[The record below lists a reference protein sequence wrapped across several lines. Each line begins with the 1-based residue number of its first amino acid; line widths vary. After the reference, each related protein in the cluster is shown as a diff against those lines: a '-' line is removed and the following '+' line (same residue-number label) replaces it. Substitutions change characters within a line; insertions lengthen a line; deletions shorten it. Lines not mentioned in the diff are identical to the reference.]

1 MSNINSLQVA
11 SIKVVGVGGAG
22 NNAVNRMIESGVEG
36 VEFIVMNTDAQ
47 VVNMSKADKK
57 LILGIKTSKGLGAG
71 ANPDIGRQAAIE
83 SKEEIKEMLKDA
95 DMIFIAAGMGG
106 GTGTGATPII
116 AKIAKDLGILTVS
129 IVTKPFGFEGKMRSV
144 FALQGIEQIEQN
156 IDALITISNDKLL
169 NMIGGV
175 PLKDSFKEADNI
187 LRQGVQTITDL
198 IAVPALINL
207 DFADIR
213 TVLSCKGTALFGVG
227 IGSGKDKAIEAAN
240 KAISSPLLES
250 SFKGAKNAIVNVT
263 GGDTMTLFDANDAVD
278 IIRQAACSN
287 DINII
292 FGVAINQHLED
303 DMIVTVIATG
313 FEDEKNKDNLNNSIK
328 SNNLKEKLKM
338 NNKRFAKV
346 KENSANDSI
355 KLWNENLNDES
366 DIEDENLDKRN
377 N

>member
-1 MSNINSLQVA
+1 MADINSLQVA

-22 NNAVNRMIESGVEG
+22 NNAVNRMIDSGVEG

-57 LILGIKTSKGLGAG
+57 LILGVNISKGLGAG

-83 SKEEIKEMLKDA
+83 SKEEITEMLKDA
-95 DMIFIAAGMGG
+95 DMIFLAAGMGG

-116 AKIAKDLGILTVS
+116 AKIAKDLGILTVA
-129 IVTKPFGFEGKMRSV
+129 IVTKPFTFEGKMRSV
-144 FALQGIEQIEQN
+144 YAIQGIEQTEKN
-156 IDALITISNDKLL
+156 IDSLITISNDKLL
-169 NMIGGV
+169 KMIGGV

-213 TVLSCKGTALFGVG
+213 TVLLGQKTALFGVG

-250 SFKGAKNAIVNVT
+250 SFKGAKNAIINVT

-278 IIRQAACSN
+278 IIRQAAYN

-292 FGVAINQHLED
+292 FGVAINHHLKDE
-303 DMIVTVIATG
+303 MIVTVIATG
-313 FEDEKNKDNLNNSIK
+313 FEEEDSTNPTNQEYESKLNVQKNNNEEEIKLESDK
-328 SNNLKEKLKM
+328 SNIKEIKRWNDKLGDEIDKKESINVDEG
-338 NNKRFAKV
+338 NN
-346 KENSANDSI
+346 
-355 KLWNENLNDES
+355 
-366 DIEDENLDKRN
+366 
-377 N
+377 